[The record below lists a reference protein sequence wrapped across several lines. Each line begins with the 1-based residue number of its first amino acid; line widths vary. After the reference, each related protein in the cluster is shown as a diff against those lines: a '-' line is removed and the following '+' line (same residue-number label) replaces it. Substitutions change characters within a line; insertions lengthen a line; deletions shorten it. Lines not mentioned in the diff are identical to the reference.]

1 VTEPPKLD
9 ASQIR
14 SILATDCG
22 STTTKAIF
30 IEARD
35 GEFRLIVRGEAPTTV
50 EAPFE
55 DVTKGVLNAIEEVEE
70 LAERKFLEG
79 HRIITPTRPD
89 GTGVDLYVST
99 SSAGGGLQMV
109 VAGVVKTMTAESAER
124 AALGAGAIVMDA
136 LASNDGRKPY
146 EQIRR
151 IRHLR
156 PDMILLSGGIDGG
169 AIDHVVKL
177 AEIISAADPRPRLGS
192 SFRLPVIFAGNKNAS
207 KIVAEELG
215 GKTDLSI
222 VDNLRPVMEREN
234 LGPARDKIHDLF
246 MEHVMAQAPGYRKL
260 MEWVGVPIM
269 PTPGAVGNII
279 QTIAKSHGLNV
290 IGVDIGGATTDV
302 FSVFGETFNRTVS
315 ANLGMSYS
323 ISNVLTEAGVD
334 NVMRWVPFTMDEKD
348 LRNRIRNK
356 MIRPTT
362 IPHTLEEL
370 MVEQALAR
378 EALRLAFD
386 QHKAMAVGLRGV
398 QRERT
403 VSDTFEQ
410 TGSGET
416 IVDMMELD
424 LLIGSGGVL
433 SHAPRRHQAAM
444 LLIDS
449 FLPEG
454 VTRLAVD
461 SIFMMPQLGVLA
473 EVHPEAA
480 TEVFEKD
487 CLIWLGTCVAP
498 RGAGK
503 DGRTVLTA
511 ELRRAGARDT
521 HELVLGEVKLL
532 PLGLG
537 ETVEARLTPAKGFDL
552 GAGPG
557 RSIEQELHGGVVG
570 LVLDARGRPIRID
583 PADPN
588 RVQIVRKWADAFEA
602 YPSRSESEVLVG

>member
-1 VTEPPKLD
+1 MTEMPTLD
-9 ASQIR
+9 PSNIR

-30 IEARD
+30 IELRD
-35 GEFRLIVRGEAPTTV
+35 GEYRLIVRGEAPTTV

-70 LAERKFLEG
+70 LAGRTFLDG
-79 HRIITPTRPD
+79 DSIITPTRAD

-136 LASNDGRKPY
+136 LASNDGRRPH
-146 EQIRR
+146 EQITR

-169 AIDHVVKL
+169 AVEHVVKL
-177 AEIISAADPRPRLGS
+177 SEIIAAADPKPRLGS
-192 SFRLPVIFAGNKNAS
+192 SYKLPVIFAGNNKAAD
-207 KIVAEELG
+207 KVVAALG
-215 GKTDLSI
+215 GKSDLSV

-234 LGPARDKIHDLF
+234 LGPARDQIHDLF
-246 MEHVMAQAPGYRKL
+246 MEHVMAQAPGYKKL

-279 QTIAKSHGLNV
+279 QTIAKQQKLNV
-290 IGVDIGGATTDV
+290 VGVDIGGATTDV

-323 ISNVLTEAGVD
+323 ISNVLAETGIA
-334 NVMRWVPFTMDEKD
+334 NVMRWVPFSMDEKA

-378 EALRLAFD
+378 EALRLAFE
-386 QHKAMAVGLRGV
+386 QHKSMAVGLRGV
-398 QRERT
+398 QKERT

-410 TGSGET
+410 KGSDET
-416 IVDMMELD
+416 IVDMMALD

-433 SHAPRRHQAAM
+433 SHAPRRCQSALM
-444 LLIDS
+444 LIDA
-449 FLPEG
+449 FQPMG
-454 VTRLAVD
+454 VTRLGVD

-487 CLIWLGTCVAP
+487 CLIWLGTNVAP
-498 RGAGK
+498 RGSVK
-503 DGRTVLTA
+503 PGRTVFTLEMTR
-511 ELRRAGARDT
+511 EGGTPET
-521 HELVLGEVKLL
+521 HEITMGELKLL
-532 PLGLG
+532 PLGVG
-537 ETVEARLTPAKGFDL
+537 ESVPAKIVPAKGCDV
-552 GAGPG
+552 GAGNAKVV
-557 RSIEQELHGGVVG
+557 ECTLHGGVVG
-570 LVLDARGRPIRID
+570 LILDGRGRPVVLDPDDPDRVGRIRSWVKALD
-583 PADPN
+583 
-588 RVQIVRKWADAFEA
+588 A
-602 YPSRSESEVLVG
+602 YPEAATSPVA

>member
-1 VTEPPKLD
+1 MTDNTNLD
-9 ASQIR
+9 PSRIR

-30 IEARD
+30 IEFRD
-35 GEFRLIVRGEAPTTV
+35 GEYRLIVRGEAPTTV

-70 LAERKFLEG
+70 LADRTFLDG
-79 HRIITPTRPD
+79 DSIITPRRDD
-89 GTGVDLYVST
+89 GSGVDLYVST

-109 VAGVVKTMTAESAER
+109 VAGVVKTMTAESAAR

-136 LASNDGRKPY
+136 LASNDGRRPH
-146 EQIRR
+146 EQIAR

-169 AIDHVVKL
+169 AVEHVVKL
-177 AEIISAADPRPRLGS
+177 SEIIAAADPRPRLGS
-192 SFRLPVIFAGNKNAS
+192 SYQLPVIFAGNSKAS
-207 KIVAEELG
+207 DKVVDSLG
-215 GKTDLSI
+215 GKTDLS
-222 VDNLRPVMEREN
+222 VVPNLRPVMEREN

-279 QTIAKSHGLNV
+279 QTIAKQQNLDV
-290 IGVDIGGATTDV
+290 VGVDIGGATTDV

-323 ISNVLTEAGVD
+323 ISNVLAESGVD
-334 NVMRWVPFTMDEKD
+334 NVMRWVPFSMDEKA

-362 IPHTLEEL
+362 IPHSLQEL

-378 EALRLAFD
+378 EALRLAFV
-386 QHKAMAVGLRGV
+386 QHKSMAVGLRGV
-398 QRERT
+398 QKERT

-410 TGSGET
+410 KGSDET
-416 IVDMMELD
+416 IVNMMSLD

-433 SHAPRRHQAAM
+433 SHAPRRQQSAM
-444 LLIDS
+444 MLVDA
-449 FLPEG
+449 FQPTG
-454 VTRLAVD
+454 VTRLGVD

-487 CLIWLGTCVAP
+487 CLIWLGTNVAP
-498 RGAGK
+498 TGSVK
-503 DGRTVLTA
+503 PGRVIFTVELKRTGGSA
-511 ELRRAGARDT
+511 ET
-521 HELVLGEVKLL
+521 HEIQFGELKLV
-532 PLGLG
+532 PLGNG
-537 ETVEARLTPAKGFDL
+537 ETARAKMTPAKGCDL

-557 RSIEQELHGGVVG
+557 KPIERDLHGGVVG
-570 LVLDARGRPIRID
+570 LILDGRGRPIVLDPSDPDRVNRIQSWVKALD
-583 PADPN
+583 
-588 RVQIVRKWADAFEA
+588 A
-602 YPSRSESEVLVG
+602 YPEPETSPVG

>member
-1 VTEPPKLD
+1 MSESPLDPKK
-9 ASQIR
+9 IR

-30 IEARD
+30 IEYRE

-70 LAERKFLEG
+70 LAGRKFLDGDHIVSPPRE
-79 HRIITPTRPD
+79 D

-124 AALGAGAIVMDA
+124 AALGAGAIVMDS
-136 LASNDGRKPY
+136 LASNDGRRPH

-169 AIDHVVKL
+169 AVEHVVKL
-177 AEIISAADPRPRLGS
+177 AEIIAAADPRPRLGS
-192 SFRLPVIFAGNKNAS
+192 SYQLPVIYAGNNKAS
-207 KIVAEELG
+207 DKIVETLG
-215 GKTDLSI
+215 QKTDLA
-222 VDNLRPVMEREN
+222 VVENLRPVMEREN

-246 MEHVMAQAPGYRKL
+246 MEHVMAQAPGYKKL
-260 MEWVGVPIM
+260 MKWVGVPIM

-279 QTIAKSHGLNV
+279 QTIAKQHKLDV
-290 IGVDIGGATTDV
+290 VGVDIGGATTDV

-323 ISNVLTEAGVD
+323 ISNVLTEAGVP
-334 NVMRWVPFTMDEKD
+334 NVMRWVPFSMQEKD

-370 MVEQALAR
+370 KVEQALAR
-378 EALRLAFD
+378 EALRLAFV
-386 QHKAMAVGLRGV
+386 QHKSMAVGLRGV
-398 QRERT
+398 QKERT

-410 TGSGET
+410 SGSDET
-416 IVDMMELD
+416 IVDMMSLD

-433 SHAPRRHQAAM
+433 SHAPRRHQSAM
-444 LLIDS
+444 MLVDA

-487 CLIWLGTCVAP
+487 CLIWLGTCVAA
-498 RGAGK
+498 RGVVKPGK
-503 DGRTVLTA
+503 TIFTAALT
-511 ELRRAGARDT
+511 RANGT
-521 HELVLGEVKLL
+521 TESHEIKFGDLTLVE
-532 PLGLG
+532 LGLG
-537 ETVEARLTPAKGFDL
+537 ETVQAKLTPSKGCDL
-552 GAGPG
+552 GWGPG
-557 RSIEQELHGGVVG
+557 KTVEKELHGGVVG
-570 LVLDARGRPIRID
+570 LVLDGRGRPIALD
-583 PADPN
+583 PSDPD
-588 RVQIVRKWADAFEA
+588 RVEKIQRWAHALHA
-602 YPSRSESEVLVG
+602 YPEPEAQLVG